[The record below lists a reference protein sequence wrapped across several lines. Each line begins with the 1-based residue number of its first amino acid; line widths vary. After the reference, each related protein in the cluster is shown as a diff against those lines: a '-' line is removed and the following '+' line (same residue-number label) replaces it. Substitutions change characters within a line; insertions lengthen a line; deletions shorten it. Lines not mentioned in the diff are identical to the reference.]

1 MVAQLHPVFYLV
13 GLSALAAVGCVVG
26 ACLVRR
32 HSARWLLSC
41 LALVL
46 IAPAGWALTVF
57 MPELVDARYRTYK
70 ALYGDIHVG
79 MTRAEVLEVVGRH
92 YPQGGVRQA
101 PRLYEDSEEQLGFFL
116 NPEHSAEPNCEAILL
131 RMSGGRVERKEYS
144 PD

>member
-1 MVAQLHPVFYLV
+1 MVAHLHPVFHLV

-101 PRLYEDSEEQLGFFL
+101 PKLFKDSEEELGFFM
-116 NPEHSAEPNCEAILL
+116 NPEGTVNPNCEGIFLSLSA
-131 RMSGGRVERKEYS
+131 GRVVRKEYS